1 MRRPYAAPVRITPAI
16 SPGAVDLP
24 GNGHE
29 SPPWE
34 HGPMGVDALADLMP
48 LLRTLEIELTDAS
61 SEVVRARMAWAPARC
76 TAGGILHG
84 GALMALADSCGG
96 ISAYLNMPDGA
107 SGTATIESKTNLFR
121 AVTGGVVT
129 AQSRPLHR
137 GR

>member
-1 MRRPYAAPVRITPAI
+1 MM
-16 SPGAVDLP
+16 
-24 GNGHE
+24 
-29 SPPWE
+29 
-34 HGPMGVDALADLMP
+34 PM
-48 LLRTLEIELTDAS
+48 LRTLEIELTDAS

-137 GR
+137 GRTTAVIETELTTDDGRPAAKTIQTQIFHFPRQ